1 MAKVTLDIEDPKVL
15 EELGTEWRFGSGWD
29 PGKPNEGLVSQTS
42 ESPARLADYDDSDW
56 EVIDDMEAGG
66 MGRPSGRAHHPGIR
80 KQRSIGFTFGW
91 YRIRIPLP
99 ERVGDFEVAGS
110 EVWFET
116 DIDDYGELWVD
127 GEWDRDAGAI
137 NGFNVTNR
145 VKVTDSAAPGT
156 DARGGVSGGQ
166 RASGSS
172 RWGHIHALRSPGLHT
187 LDGSHGFQHAQAAP
201 VSAEHRPVP
210 GRVAAAPD
218 IRGAVQADAARVHG
232 VGQQVRGVTHQ
243 GGD

>member
-1 MAKVTLDIEDPKVL
+1 MTSGGKTENLHCRNWRRPPERKVLMAKVMLDLEDPKVL

-56 EVIDDMEAGG
+56 EVIDGMEAGG

-99 ERVGDFEVAGS
+99 ERVGDFDVAGS

-156 DARGGVSGGQ
+156 THIVACLAVNGPLGRPGGGIFM
-166 RASGSS
+166 RYA
-172 RWGHIHALRSPGLHT
+172 H
-187 LDGSHGFQHAQAAP
+187 LDF
-201 VSAEHRPVP
+201 
-210 GRVAAAPD
+210 
-218 IRGAVQADAARVHG
+218 IR
-232 VGQQVRGVTHQ
+232 
-243 GGD
+243 